1 MLVAPIIEL
10 KDVSFAYGG
19 NAVLEHI
26 SFAVEK
32 GDYVGIVGPNGGG
45 KTALL
50 KIIVGLLTPQSGT
63 VLIQGTPIAS
73 FREKKNRK
81 SEIGY
86 VPQRIVSDSASFPAT
101 VYEVVES
108 GRIPKLTIFGRT
120 TAQDKTA
127 VKTAL
132 QVAQVG
138 NLENKL
144 MSELSGGQRQR
155 VYVARA
161 LASESKVLILD
172 EPFVGVDIATQKEF
186 YAFLK
191 KLNDGGLTILFVSH
205 DIDVITEEAKSILC
219 LNRGLLCFGSSELL
233 QEKNIIEGLYGKR
246 ITHIHHTH

>member
-1 MLVAPIIEL
+1 
-10 KDVSFAYGG
+10 
-19 NAVLEHI
+19 
-26 SFAVEK
+26 
-32 GDYVGIVGPNGGG
+32 
-45 KTALL
+45 
-50 KIIVGLLTPQSGT
+50 
-63 VLIQGTPIAS
+63 
-73 FREKKNRK
+73 
-81 SEIGY
+81 
-86 VPQRIVSDSASFPAT
+86 
-101 VYEVVES
+101 
-108 GRIPKLTIFGRT
+108 
-120 TAQDKTA
+120 
-127 VKTAL
+127 
-132 QVAQVG
+132 
-138 NLENKL
+138 

-161 LASESKVLILD
+161 LASESQVLILD